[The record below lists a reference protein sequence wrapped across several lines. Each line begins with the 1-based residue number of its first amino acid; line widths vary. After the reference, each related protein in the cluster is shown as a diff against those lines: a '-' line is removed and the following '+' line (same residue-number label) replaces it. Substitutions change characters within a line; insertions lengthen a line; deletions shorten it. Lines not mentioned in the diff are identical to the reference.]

1 MKATSYIEFTKNISY
16 KRERLKY
23 KEPNEESVER
33 TIQALKSVL
42 PAIPKVK
49 QVFDSCESAA
59 DFFKAFPTFKQIGC
73 NSEEAFYRFKLGF
86 KIDGVPSR
94 AVYIIKKAIGI
105 NGTEFPNLTIQSVY
119 KLLEQYDDFYF
130 INSGNEV
137 TLIDVIE
144 YILAKPVKLTTARRP
159 RVDNEVYIKNVDRI
173 AIIPDDILEEV
184 EGEISYD
191 AKRGLI
197 GNVHGVETE
206 LRILSNRIGV
216 TTDDF
221 DLRKAF

>member
-1 MKATSYIEFTKNISY
+1 MKATSYVEFTKNISY
-16 KRERLKY
+16 KREREKY
-23 KEPNEESVER
+23 KEPDEEYVNGTLEV
-33 TIQALKSVL
+33 LKEIL
-42 PAIPKVK
+42 PANQKVK

-59 DFFKAFPTFKQIGC
+59 DFFKAFPTFKEIKL
-73 NSEEAFYRFKLGF
+73 NSEEAFYRMKLGM

-94 AVYIIKKAIGI
+94 AVFIIKKAVKV

-130 INSGNEV
+130 INNGLEI
-137 TLIDVIE
+137 TLIDIIE
-144 YILAKPVKLTTARRP
+144 FILGKSVKLTTARRL
-159 RVDNEVYIKNVDRI
+159 RVDNEVYIKDVDRI
-173 AIIPDDILEEV
+173 AIIPDDILDEV
-184 EGEISYD
+184 EGEIHYD
-191 AKRGLI
+191 PKRGLI